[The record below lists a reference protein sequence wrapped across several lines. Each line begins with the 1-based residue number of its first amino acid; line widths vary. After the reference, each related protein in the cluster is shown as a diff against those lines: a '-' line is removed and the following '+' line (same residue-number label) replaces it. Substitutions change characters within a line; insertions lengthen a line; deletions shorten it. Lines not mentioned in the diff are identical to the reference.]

1 MKIPKIDISNE
12 WDNPKS
18 GLHNAVLI
26 DVIDKGLQTWE
37 FNGESKQAHKIRL
50 LWEVE
55 EKTSG
60 GRPMM
65 AAKSYTKSL
74 APNSNLRAMLRSWLG
89 REMSEQELN
98 NFDTDDLI
106 GRPAQVLVTS
116 YKKHG
121 ESRVYVEEVRKPLG
135 DKQLKPSGEYIRM
148 QDREGYEPPG
158 QSAEPMC
165 SGKQW
170 TL

>member
-1 MKIPKIDISNE
+1 MKIPKIDISND
-12 WDNPKS
+12 WDNPKP

-26 DVIDKGLQTWE
+26 DVIDKGLQTWDVR
-37 FNGESKQAHKIRL
+37 GESEQTLKIRL

-60 GRPMM
+60 GKPMM

-106 GRPAQVLVTS
+106 GRPAQVLVKA
-116 YKKHG
+116 YEKQG
-121 ESRVYVEEVRKPLG
+121 ESRVYVEEVRKPLE
-135 DKQLKPSGEYIRM
+135 DKQLKPSGEFIQM
-148 QDREGYEPPG
+148 KDRDEGG
-158 QSAEPMC
+158 Q
-165 SGKQW
+165 
-170 TL
+170 

>member
-12 WDNPKS
+12 WDNPKP

-26 DVIDKGLQTWE
+26 DVIDKGLQTWDVR
-37 FNGESKQAHKIRL
+37 GESEQAPKIRL

-60 GRPMM
+60 GKPMR

-74 APNSNLRAMLRSWLG
+74 APNSPLRTMLRSWLG
-89 REMSEQELN
+89 MEMSEQELDDI
-98 NFDTDDLI
+98 DTDDLI

-121 ESRVYVEEVRKPLG
+121 ESRVYVKEVRKPLE
-135 DKQLKPSGEYIRM
+135 DKQLKPSGEFIQM
-148 QDREGYEPPG
+148 KDRDEGG
-158 QSAEPMC
+158 Q
-165 SGKQW
+165 
-170 TL
+170 

>member
-12 WDNPKS
+12 WDNPKP

-37 FNGESKQAHKIRL
+37 FNGESKQAQKIRL

-60 GRPMM
+60 GKPMM

-74 APNSNLRAMLRSWLG
+74 APNSNLRTMLRSWLG

-106 GRPAQVLVTS
+106 ERPAQVLVSS
-116 YKKHG
+116 YVKDG
-121 ESRVYVEEVRKPLG
+121 ESRVYVKEGCKPLE
-135 DKQLKPSGEYIRM
+135 DKHLKPSGEFIQM
-148 QDREGYEPPG
+148 KDRDESG
-158 QSAEPMC
+158 Q
-165 SGKQW
+165 
-170 TL
+170 

>member
-18 GLHNAVLI
+18 GVHNAVLI

-50 LWEVE
+50 RWEVE

-60 GRPMM
+60 GKPMM

-121 ESRVYVEEVRKPLG
+121 ESRVYVKEVRKPLE
-135 DKQLKPSGEYIRM
+135 DKQLKPSGEFIQM
-148 QDREGYEPPG
+148 KDRDEGG
-158 QSAEPMC
+158 Q
-165 SGKQW
+165 
-170 TL
+170 

>member
-12 WDNPKS
+12 WDNPKP

-26 DVIDKGLQTWE
+26 DVIDKALQTWE
-37 FNGESKQAHKIRL
+37 VRWKPVQAPKVRL

-60 GRPMM
+60 GKPMM

-89 REMSEQELN
+89 REMSEQELDDI
-98 NFDTDDLI
+98 DTDDLI
-106 GRPAQVLVTS
+106 GRPAQVLVVQ
-116 YKKHG
+116 YVKDG
-121 ESRVYVEEVRKPLG
+121 ESRVYVKEVRKPLE
-135 DKQLKPSGEYIRM
+135 DKQLKPSGEFIQM
-148 QDREGYEPPG
+148 KDRDESG
-158 QSAEPMC
+158 Q
-165 SGKQW
+165 
-170 TL
+170 

>member
-1 MKIPKIDISNE
+1 MIITQKDNCNE
-12 WDNPKS
+12 WDNPKP
-18 GLHNAVLI
+18 GVHNAVLI
-26 DVIDKGLQTWE
+26 DIIDKGLQTWE

-60 GRPMM
+60 GKPMM

-98 NFDTDDLI
+98 KFETADLI

-121 ESRVYVEEVRKPLG
+121 ESRVYVKEVRKPLE
-135 DKQLKPSGEYIRM
+135 DKQLKPSGEFIQM
-148 QDREGYEPPG
+148 KDRDEGG
-158 QSAEPMC
+158 Q
-165 SGKQW
+165 
-170 TL
+170 

>member
-1 MKIPKIDISNE
+1 MIITQIDISNE
-12 WDNPKS
+12 WDNPKP

-37 FNGESKQAHKIRL
+37 FNGESKQTHKIRL

-60 GRPMM
+60 GKPMM

-98 NFDTDDLI
+98 KFETDDLI

-121 ESRVYVEEVRKPLG
+121 ESRVYVEEVRKPLE
-135 DKQLKPSGEYIRM
+135 DKQLKPSGEFIQM
-148 QDREGYEPPG
+148 KDRDESG
-158 QSAEPMC
+158 Q
-165 SGKQW
+165 
-170 TL
+170 

>member
-1 MKIPKIDISNE
+1 MIITQKDNCNE
-12 WDNPKS
+12 WDNPKP
-18 GLHNAVLI
+18 GVHNAVLI
-26 DVIDKGLQTWE
+26 DIIDKGLQTWE

-60 GRPMM
+60 GKPMM

-98 NFDTDDLI
+98 KFETDDLI

-121 ESRVYVEEVRKPLG
+121 ESRVYVKEVRKPLE
-135 DKQLKPSGEYIRM
+135 DKQLKPSGEFIQM
-148 QDREGYEPPG
+148 KDRDESG
-158 QSAEPMC
+158 Q
-165 SGKQW
+165 
-170 TL
+170 

>member
-1 MKIPKIDISNE
+1 MIITQKDNCNE
-12 WDNPKS
+12 WDNPKP
-18 GLHNAVLI
+18 GVHNAVLI
-26 DVIDKGLQTWE
+26 DIIDKGLQTWE

-60 GRPMM
+60 GKPMR

-74 APNSNLRAMLRSWLG
+74 GLNSPLRTMLCSWLG
-89 REMSEQELN
+89 GEMSEQELN

-121 ESRVYVEEVRKPLG
+121 ESRVYVEEVRKPLE
-135 DKQLKPSGEYIRM
+135 DKQLKPSGEFIQM
-148 QDREGYEPPG
+148 KDRDESG
-158 QSAEPMC
+158 Q
-165 SGKQW
+165 
-170 TL
+170 

>member
-1 MKIPKIDISNE
+1 MKITQIDVSNE

-18 GLHNAVLI
+18 GLHNAVLV
-26 DVIDKGLQTWE
+26 DVIDKGLQTWDVR
-37 FNGESKQAHKIRL
+37 GKSVQAPKVRL

-60 GRPMM
+60 GKPMM

-106 GRPAQVLVTS
+106 GRPAQVLVVS
-116 YKKHG
+116 YVKDG
-121 ESRVYVEEVRKPLG
+121 ESRVYVKEVRKPLE
-135 DKQLKPSGEYIRM
+135 DKQLKPSGEFIQM
-148 QDREGYEPPG
+148 KDRDESG
-158 QSAEPMC
+158 Q
-165 SGKQW
+165 
-170 TL
+170 